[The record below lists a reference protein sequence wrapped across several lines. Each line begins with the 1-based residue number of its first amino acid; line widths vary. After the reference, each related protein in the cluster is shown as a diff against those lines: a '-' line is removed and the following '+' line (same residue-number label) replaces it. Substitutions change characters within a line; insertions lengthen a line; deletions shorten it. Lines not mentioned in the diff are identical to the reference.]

1 MKDVSN
7 HLFSSICAFLPAQLG
22 THTLAHKT
30 KKKDFVENHGQPN
43 ICSCY
48 SVRLRTKWI
57 RVNLVFVGCSQGLN
71 FELRALQNV
80 YISSTACLHSGRW
93 IICHFD
99 GFLDGETANA
109 GHNLTNVKYFR
120 PYMRSHDLPQEVIR
134 TPTRAPTLILF
145 ILQSIN

>member
-30 KKKDFVENHGQPN
+30 KKLDFVENHGQPN

-48 SVRLRTKWI
+48 SVRLRTRWI

-71 FELRALQNV
+71 FELRPLQNV
-80 YISSTACLHSGRW
+80 YISSTACLHSGRRV
-93 IICHFD
+93 ICHFD
-99 GFLDGETANA
+99 GFLDGKTANA
-109 GHNLTNVKYFR
+109 GQTGKLKYFR
-120 PYMRSHDLPQEVIR
+120 PYMTSHDLPQEVIR

-145 ILQSIN
+145 ISQSIN